1 MDWILSFFTGSDP
14 WILLALFL
22 LGVGGFIFS
31 TLAGGG
37 GALVLLPLVNTLL
50 GAQYTAPVL
59 NLGNLIGRPARLFL
73 YWKHIHWRICAF
85 YVVPALLGAWAGA
98 WMFGQ
103 LKIEFLQLLIGGFLV
118 STLFQY
124 RMGRRAR
131 SFSMPDAGFAP
142 LGFVISFL
150 GTLVGAMGPVLNP
163 FYMNAGLEKEELIGT
178 KTANSFFMG
187 LGQLSGY
194 SFFGLL
200 EGVYWG
206 YGIALGAGAILGN
219 ILGKKILS
227 RITVSGFRI
236 LLLLFMVLSGGML
249 IYSALFSLLG

>member
-1 MDWILSFFTGSDP
+1 MEWILSFFNGTDP
-14 WILLALFL
+14 WILFVLFL
-22 LGVGGFIFS
+22 LGVVGFIFS

-37 GALVLLPLVNTLL
+37 GALVLLPMVNSML

-59 NLGNLIGRPARLFL
+59 NLGNLIGRPSRLIL
-73 YWKHIHWRICAF
+73 YWKHIHWRICLY
-85 YVVPALLGAWAGA
+85 YVIPALFGAWAGA

-103 LKIEFLQLLIGGFLV
+103 LRIEFLQLLIGGFLV

-124 RMGRRAR
+124 RMGKRAR
-131 SFSMPDAGFAP
+131 SFYMPKAGFAP

-163 FYMNAGLEKEELIGT
+163 FYLNAGLEKEELIGT

-200 EGVYWG
+200 EGAYWG
-206 YGIALGAGAILGN
+206 YGIALGTGAILGN
-219 ILGKKILS
+219 IIGKQILS
-227 RITVSGFRI
+227 RMSVSGFRI

-249 IYSALFSLLG
+249 IYAALKSLWG

>member
-1 MDWILSFFTGSDP
+1 MEWILVFLTYKDP
-14 WILLALFL
+14 WIVFVLFL
-22 LGVGGFIFS
+22 LGIVGFIIS

-37 GALVLLPLVNTLL
+37 GALVLLPMVNSIL
-50 GAQYTAPVL
+50 GAQYAAPVL
-59 NLGNLIGRPARLFL
+59 NLGNLIGRPSRLVI
-73 YWKHIHWRICAF
+73 YWKHIHWRICMF

-103 LKIEFLQLLIGGFLV
+103 LRIEFLQLIIGGFLV

-124 RMGRRAR
+124 RMGKRAR
-131 SFSMPDAGFAP
+131 SFNMPEAGFAP
-142 LGFVISFL
+142 LGFIIAFL

-187 LGQLSGY
+187 LGQLGGY

-200 EGVYWG
+200 EGAYWG

-219 ILGKKILS
+219 IIGKQILS

-236 LLLLFMVLSGGML
+236 LLLIFMVLSGGML
-249 IYSALFSLLG
+249 IYASLMSLLG